1 MTESILAITGPTSGL
16 GRGTV
21 LELVDTFDRIVLLCR
36 NLEKG
41 ARLKDDLLELNAN
54 LSVDIVWCDL
64 SELSSVN
71 DAAKTIKDRYDHIDC
86 LINNAGIVSTSRQ
99 ESVDGYELMMATNY
113 LGPFLLTHLLLPL
126 VMNSERKQ
134 VIVVS
139 SGAYKFAPMK
149 QSFFKPKRFS
159 PITGYGRS
167 KLGNLYMA
175 QELHEKYS
183 RQGLKTT
190 AVHPGMVSTN
200 LGKSNVSKKVADGI
214 FKLLDPFFVTVEEGA
229 QSVLAA
235 VKNPDTY
242 AGFYSEEGKITVVK
256 KHGNDVE
263 MRRAFIDATLEEL
276 DIQAL

>member
-1 MTESILAITGPTSGL
+1 MNKSILAITGPTSGI

-21 LELVDTFDRIVLLCR
+21 LELVDTFDQIMVLWR

-64 SELSSVN
+64 CELSSVN
-71 DAAKTIKDRYDHIDC
+71 DTAKTIKDRYDHIDC
-86 LINNAGIVSTSRQ
+86 LINNAGIVSTSGQ

-139 SGAYKFAPMK
+139 YGAYKFAPMT
-149 QSFFKPKRFS
+149 QPFFILKRFS

-167 KLGNLYMA
+167 KLGNL
-175 QELHEKYS
+175 
-183 RQGLKTT
+183 
-190 AVHPGMVSTN
+190 
-200 LGKSNVSKKVADGI
+200 
-214 FKLLDPFFVTVEEGA
+214 
-229 QSVLAA
+229 
-235 VKNPDTY
+235 
-242 AGFYSEEGKITVVK
+242 
-256 KHGNDVE
+256 
-263 MRRAFIDATLEEL
+263 
-276 DIQAL
+276 